1 MSVHADPMPPIP
13 SGPAGLDP
21 QDPLAVLASE
31 ADPGRPGATLSFAF
45 CKRHGVLVQHT
56 GAQVAEAVYRVG
68 AHPTSI
74 AEVRRVLGRPLRLRR
89 VDPDSFDRLLIQH
102 YEGSTNVAKQMADGM
117 DEDTDL
123 AHLAQDL
130 PEPSDLLESDDQAP
144 IIKLI
149 NAILTQAVKDNASD
163 IHIEPFENR
172 LVVRFRVD
180 GVLREMLQSRR
191 AVAPLVV
198 SRIKVMS
205 KLDIAEKRL
214 PQDGRISLR
223 VAGRAVDVRVSTIPA
238 GHGERVVLR
247 LLDKQAGRLDLN
259 SLGMDPRTQN
269 LMDELIHKPHGI
281 ILVTGPTGSGKT
293 TTLYAALERIND
305 NTRNI
310 MTVEDPIEY
319 YIDGIGQTQVNT
331 KVEMTFARGLRAIL
345 RQDPDVVMVGEIRD
359 LETAHIAVQASLT
372 GHLVLSTLHTNTAVG
387 AVTRL
392 RDMGV
397 EPFLLSSSLI
407 GVLAQRL
414 VRVLNPATKEA
425 YTASEYERRLLNIA
439 ADAPAPTLYR
449 PGNDSNL
456 GFKGRTGIHE
466 LVLVDDAMRTMIHD
480 GASEQELER
489 HARTLTP
496 SIRDDGRHK
505 ILNGVTTID
514 EILRVTRED

>member
-1 MSVHADPMPPIP
+1 MTDTAQP
-13 SGPAGLDP
+13 
-21 QDPLAVLASE
+21 E
-31 ADPGRPGATLSFAF
+31 RRLSFAF
-45 CKRHGVLVQHT
+45 AKRHGVLVSGIGDGVAHT
-56 GAQVAEAVYRVG
+56 VYRAGASPLSVAE
-68 AHPTSI
+68 
-74 AEVRRVLGRPLRLRR
+74 LRR
-89 VDPDSFDRLLIQH
+89 FIGLPLKLERVEPEAFDALLRQA
-102 YEGSTNVAKQMADGM
+102 YEAGSNAAMQMVEGF
-117 DEDTDL
+117 EDTTDL
-123 AHLAQDL
+123 AHLAQEL
-130 PEPSDLLESDDQAP
+130 PEPSDLLESEDDAP
-144 IIKLI
+144 VIRLI
-149 NAILTQAVKDNASD
+149 NAVLTEAVKENASD

-180 GVLREMLQSRR
+180 GVLREVLQSRR

-247 LLDKQAGRLDLN
+247 LLDKQAGRLDLG
-259 SLGMDPRTQN
+259 SLGMDVDTQRT
-269 LMDELIHKPHGI
+269 MDDLIHRPHGI

-359 LETAHIAVQASLT
+359 VETAQIAVQASLT

-392 RDMGV
+392 RDMGI

-407 GVLAQRL
+407 GLLAQRL
-414 VRVLNPATKEA
+414 VRVLNPETREP
-425 YTASEYERRLLNIA
+425 YVGGEYERRLLNLP
-439 ADAPAPTLYR
+439 ADAPAPQIFR
-449 PGNDSNL
+449 PGND
-456 GFKGRTGIHE
+456 GAVGYRGRTGIYE
-466 LVLVDDAMRTMIHD
+466 LVSVDDTMRTMIHD
-480 GASEQELER
+480 GAGEHELER
-489 HARTLTP
+489 YARTSSP
-496 SIRDDGRHK
+496 SIRDDGRNK
-505 ILNGVTTID
+505 VIAGITSL
-514 EILRVTRED
+514 EELLRVTRED

>member
-1 MSVHADPMPPIP
+1 MSAQPETSAAARPAPVIP
-13 SGPAGLDP
+13 
-21 QDPLAVLASE
+21 AS
-31 ADPGRPGATLSFAF
+31 LSFTF
-45 CKRHGVLVQHT
+45 CKRHGVLVQRVNHDS
-56 GAQVAEAVYRVG
+56 AEAVYRPG
-68 AHPTSI
+68 ALPAAL
-74 AEVRRVLGRPLRLRR
+74 AEVRRVLGVPLQLRR
-89 VDPDSFDRLLIQH
+89 VDAEAFDQLLRTQ
-102 YEGSTNVAKQMADGM
+102 YEGGNNSAMMMAGAGVE
-117 DEDTDL
+117 EDTDL

-180 GVLREMLQSRR
+180 GVLREVLQSKR
-191 AVAPLVV
+191 AVAQLVV

-247 LLDKQAGRLDLN
+247 LLDKQAGRLNLD
-259 SLGMDPRTQN
+259 SLGMDPRIQK
-269 LMDELIHKPHGI
+269 LVDELIHKPHGI

-293 TTLYAALERIND
+293 TTLYSALERIND

-310 MTVEDPIEY
+310 LTVEDPIEY

-345 RQDPDVVMVGEIRD
+345 RQDPDVVMIGEIRD

-397 EPFLLSSSLI
+397 EPFLLSSSLV

-414 VRVLNPATKEA
+414 VRVLNPETKEA
-425 YTASEYERRLLNIA
+425 YPAGEYERRLLNVPEG
-439 ADAPAPTLYR
+439 APSPTLYR
-449 PGNDSNL
+449 PGADATQ
-456 GFKGRTGIHE
+456 GFKGRTGIYE
-466 LVLVDDAMRTMIHD
+466 LVLVDDTMRTMVHD

-489 HARTLTP
+489 YARTLTP
-496 SIRDDGRHK
+496 SIRDDGRS
-505 ILNGVTTID
+505 LVLSGVTTI
-514 EILRVTRED
+514 EEVLRVTRED

>member
-1 MSVHADPMPPIP
+1 MQM
-13 SGPAGLDP
+13 
-21 QDPLAVLASE
+21 
-31 ADPGRPGATLSFAF
+31 
-45 CKRHGVLVQHT
+45 
-56 GAQVAEAVYRVG
+56 VG
-68 AHPTSI
+68 
-74 AEVRRVLGRPLRLRR
+74 
-89 VDPDSFDRLLIQH
+89 
-102 YEGSTNVAKQMADGM
+102 GM
-117 DEDTDL
+117 EDDTDL

-163 IHIEPFENR
+163 IHVEPFENR
-172 LVVRFRVD
+172 LVVRFRID
-180 GVLREMLQSRR
+180 GVLREVLQSRR

-247 LLDKQAGRLDLN
+247 LLDKQAGRLELN
-259 SLGMDPRTQN
+259 SLGMDPRTQKQ
-269 LMDELIHKPHGI
+269 MDELIHKPHGI
-281 ILVTGPTGSGKT
+281 LLVTGPTGSGKT
-293 TTLYAALERIND
+293 TTLYSSLERIND

-397 EPFLLSSSLI
+397 EPFLLSSSLV

-414 VRVLNPATKEA
+414 VRVLNPDTKEA
-425 YTASEYERRLLNIA
+425 YVAGEYERRLLNLPDTA
-439 ADAPAPTLYR
+439 ASPDALSARRRQQSGLQGP
-449 PGNDSNL
+449 
-456 GFKGRTGIHE
+456 H
-466 LVLVDDAMRTMIHD
+466 
-480 GASEQELER
+480 R
-489 HARTLTP
+489 HLRAG
-496 SIRDDGRHK
+496 DGR
-505 ILNGVTTID
+505 
-514 EILRVTRED
+514 

>member
-1 MSVHADPMPPIP
+1 MQQAVEST
-13 SGPAGLDP
+13 AGA
-21 QDPLAVLASE
+21 QQ
-31 ADPGRPGATLSFAF
+31 RHLSFAF
-45 CKRHGVLVQHT
+45 AKRHGILVRRI
-56 GAQVAEAVYRVG
+56 AQGYAEAVYRTG
-68 AHPTSI
+68 TSPLSV
-74 AEVRRVLGRPLRLRR
+74 AEVRRFLGMPLKLERVEPEAFDALLRQTYESGSNAAMQM
-89 VDPDSFDRLLIQH
+89 VEGFD
-102 YEGSTNVAKQMADGM
+102 GT
-117 DEDTDL
+117 TDL
-123 AHLAQDL
+123 AHLAQEL
-130 PEPSDLLESDDQAP
+130 PEPSDLLESEDDAP
-144 IIKLI
+144 VIRLI
-149 NAILTQAVKDNASD
+149 NAVLTEAVKENASD

-172 LVVRFRVD
+172 LVMRFRVD
-180 GVLREMLQSRR
+180 GVLREVLQSRR

-223 VAGRAVDVRVSTIPA
+223 IAGRAVDVRVSTIPA

-247 LLDKQAGRLDLN
+247 LLDKQAGRLDLG
-259 SLGMDPRTQN
+259 SLGMDVATQET
-269 LMDELIHKPHGI
+269 MDELIHKPHGI

-359 LETAHIAVQASLT
+359 IDTAHIAVQASLT

-392 RDMGV
+392 RDMGI

-414 VRVLNPATKEA
+414 VRVLNPETRQP
-425 YTASEYERRLLNIA
+425 YPGGDYERRLLNLPA
-439 ADAPAPTLYR
+439 TAPTPTLYR
-449 PGNDSNL
+449 PGADVN
-456 GFKGRTGIHE
+456 GGYRGRTGIYE
-466 LVLVDDAMRTMIHD
+466 LVAVDDAMRTMIHD
-480 GASEQELER
+480 GAGEHELER
-489 HARTLTP
+489 HARTLSP
-496 SIRDDGRHK
+496 SIRDDGRAK
-505 ILNGVTTID
+505 VLRGDTSL
-514 EILRVTRED
+514 EELLRVTRED